1 MIRTFCRCD
10 GVEKTEQDW
19 HPTSQEVAEILRELR
34 PVIAKVAQSDR
45 MQLAIAVCGSGLRI
59 A

>member
-1 MIRTFCRCD
+1 
-10 GVEKTEQDW
+10 VEKTEQGW

-34 PVIAKVAQSDR
+34 PVIAKVAQRDHL
-45 MQLAIAVCGSGLRI
+45 QLAAALCGEDLRI